1 MAMLNNQRVYTAK
14 IGVRT
19 NSFIAISYKYIY
31 IYMYTMIYPVIPHF
45 PNEQSQVAVLL
56 LANGPLKSSWPPKI
70 SSGDSTVIFQGDM
83 LASWWFNVD
92 IMMI

>member
-19 NSFIAISYKYIY
+19 NSFIAISYKY